1 MAPQDFRQKGA
12 DIQGFAATPYNAREI
27 GRVKEL
33 AEMIFDDAA
42 FLGGVERI
50 VTFRPKTKKSDGDA
64 YLKELTHHIK
74 ASKETFKMMNT
85 KKDQLVDACA
95 NLETELVAEMDTA
108 VGAAEASAAS
118 MANQLASQAAATNA
132 NTQGTA
138 MATAEE
144 RAELEAEK
152 RRVQSQNQLLEENLR
167 RIEEQE
173 AQLQLG
179 IDQLEQER
187 AQIRDEEHQKLKASL
202 SKREADLEQRIV
214 AAEKA
219 EAAAARAQD
228 HLAEE
233 KKSAS
238 HAEAAAAEA
247 AALNESLRGELA
259 EVKAELSALTFA
271 KDSDAAAFE
280 ASRAET
286 EALSA
291 DLRAQIANLE
301 SAASDAAAR
310 VEELGASAEAAAQQA
325 QAEMD
330 SLRAQM
336 MHAKDEALNMLE
348 DNFGDEIKRKEEEIA
363 AEWAEIM
370 QRKLEEQS
378 HEHKQETKQR
388 ESVHLEQLREARETA
403 AKASADSAATLAAVK
418 ERAAAREQP
427 ASRTANARDSAGDA
441 PTGGDDSAISDM
453 WRGVLDHSR
462 ATRLARS
469 AATHA
474 LS

>member
-152 RRVQSQNQLLEENLR
+152 RRVQSQNTLLEENLR

-187 AQIRDEEHQKLKASL
+187 AQILSL
-202 SKREADLEQRIV
+202 I
-214 AAEKA
+214 
-219 EAAAARAQD
+219 
-228 HLAEE
+228 H
-233 KKSAS
+233 
-238 HAEAAAAEA
+238 
-247 AALNESLRGELA
+247 
-259 EVKAELSALTFA
+259 
-271 KDSDAAAFE
+271 
-280 ASRAET
+280 
-286 EALSA
+286 
-291 DLRAQIANLE
+291 I
-301 SAASDAAAR
+301 
-310 VEELGASAEAAAQQA
+310 
-325 QAEMD
+325 
-330 SLRAQM
+330 
-336 MHAKDEALNMLE
+336 
-348 DNFGDEIKRKEEEIA
+348 
-363 AEWAEIM
+363 
-370 QRKLEEQS
+370 
-378 HEHKQETKQR
+378 
-388 ESVHLEQLREARETA
+388 
-403 AKASADSAATLAAVK
+403 
-418 ERAAAREQP
+418 
-427 ASRTANARDSAGDA
+427 
-441 PTGGDDSAISDM
+441 
-453 WRGVLDHSR
+453 
-462 ATRLARS
+462 
-469 AATHA
+469 
-474 LS
+474 